1 MMSESWPNHNI
12 VHSFQLIYNVR
23 LVLDNLG
30 PHHHNLNFGKY
41 DGVRLLHGAINFAF
55 DWDNFCDHGIDG
67 YTDKHNINFNTDK
80 YVVWLNIYKYMVLK
94 NYYNRNGFCVDPNWR
109 IYLHVVNRDKHTI
122 HFNKYVVWFNSYK
135 HMVLKNDC
143 NRNGFSV
150 DPDHVEHFDFCHY
163 WGHHHLDCHYIH
175 IQYHIDQQ
183 CYLNRYCNHRHVHV
197 NRHLYVHRY
206 FDIHRN
212 LHVHRNLKH
221 CERYNLK
228 YRNTDH
234 VDRIN
239 TEWTKFYDQ
248 YNQCYFNYLNIF
260 DHEHLERINFHF
272 NNICEI
278 FNRHI
283 HQLEYRNT
291 DYIDRINTK
300 WTDFYEQYN

>member
-1 MMSESWPNHNI
+1 MSTLSTETQST
-12 VHSFQLIYNVR
+12 R
-23 LVLDNLG
+23 
-30 PHHHNLNFGKY
+30 
-41 DGVRLLHGAINFAF
+41 
-55 DWDNFCDHGIDG
+55 
-67 YTDKHNINFNTDK
+67 TDSTLSEPMTTSTLSGSTSTST
-80 YVVWLNIYKYMVLK
+80 V
-94 NYYNRNGFCVDPNWR
+94 
-109 IYLHVVNRDKHTI
+109 
-122 HFNKYVVWFNSYK
+122 S
-135 HMVLKNDC
+135 
-143 NRNGFSV
+143 
-150 DPDHVEHFDFCHY
+150 
-163 WGHHHLDCHYIH
+163 
-175 IQYHIDQQ
+175 
-183 CYLNRYCNHRHVHV
+183 
-197 NRHLYVHRY
+197 
-206 FDIHRN
+206 
-212 LHVHRNLKH
+212 
-221 CERYNLK
+221 LK